1 MKCILSI
8 ALLGLLVWSC
18 QKKENSTTSNSDS
31 GYDSTITDSSVNATT
46 TMSNDS
52 IPLADSTTVRSAEK
66 ECRQYKNGKIN
77 FT

>member
-18 QKKENSTTSNSDS
+18 QKKENSTTSDSGS
-31 GYDSTITDSSVNATT
+31 GYDSATITDSSVNATT

-52 IPLADSTTVRSAEK
+52 IPLADSTTVRSAGK
-66 ECRQYKNGKIN
+66 EADSTKTAK
-77 FT
+77 

>member
-18 QKKENSTTSNSDS
+18 QKKENSTTSGS
-31 GYDSTITDSSVNATT
+31 GYDSATITDSSVNATT

-52 IPLADSTTVRSAEK
+52 IPLADSTTLRSTG
-66 ECRQYKNGKIN
+66 KNADSTK
-77 FT
+77 TAK

>member
-18 QKKENSTTSNSDS
+18 QKKENSTTSDSVS
-31 GYDSTITDSSVNATT
+31 GYDSATITDSSVNVTT

-52 IPLADSTTVRSAEK
+52 IPLADSTTVRSTG
-66 ECRQYKNGKIN
+66 KNADSTK
-77 FT
+77 TAK

>member
-18 QKKENSTTSNSDS
+18 QKKENSTTSDSGS
-31 GYDSTITDSSVNATT
+31 GYDSVTITDSSVNVTK

-52 IPLADSTTVRSAEK
+52 IPLADSTTVRSAG
-66 ECRQYKNGKIN
+66 KNADSTK
-77 FT
+77 TAK

>member
-18 QKKENSTTSNSDS
+18 QKKENSTTSDS
-31 GYDSTITDSSVNATT
+31 GYDSATITDSSVNATT

-52 IPLADSTTVRSAEK
+52 IPLADSTTVRSAG
-66 ECRQYKNGKIN
+66 KNADITK
-77 FT
+77 TAK

>member
-18 QKKENSTTSNSDS
+18 QKKENSTTSDS
-31 GYDSTITDSSVNATT
+31 GYDSTTITDSSVNATT

-52 IPLADSTTVRSAEK
+52 IPLADGTTVRSTG
-66 ECRQYKNGKIN
+66 KNADSTK
-77 FT
+77 TAK

>member
-18 QKKENSTTSNSDS
+18 QKKENSTTSGSGS
-31 GYDSTITDSSVNATT
+31 GYDSAMITDSSVNATT

-52 IPLADSTTVRSAEK
+52 IPLADSTRVRSAGK
-66 ECRQYKNGKIN
+66 EADSTKTAK
-77 FT
+77 

>member
-18 QKKENSTTSNSDS
+18 QKKENSTTSDS
-31 GYDSTITDSSVNATT
+31 GYDSATITDSSVNATT

-52 IPLADSTTVRSAEK
+52 IPLANSTTVRSAGK
-66 ECRQYKNGKIN
+66 EADSTKTAK
-77 FT
+77 

>member
-18 QKKENSTTSNSDS
+18 QKKENLTTSDS
-31 GYDSTITDSSVNATT
+31 GYDSATITDSSVNATT

-52 IPLADSTTVRSAEK
+52 IPLADSTTLRSSGK
-66 ECRQYKNGKIN
+66 EADSTKTAK
-77 FT
+77 

>member
-18 QKKENSTTSNSDS
+18 QKKENSTTSDS
-31 GYDSTITDSSVNATT
+31 GYDSATITDSSVNVTT

-52 IPLADSTTVRSAEK
+52 IPLADSTTVRSTG
-66 ECRQYKNGKIN
+66 KNADSTK
-77 FT
+77 TAK